1 MMEHKEDVEKL
12 KVMIKDEE
20 SKLIKAQDS
29 FKEDS

>member
-12 KVMIKDEE
+12 KAMIEDEE
-20 SKLIKAQDS
+20 IKLNAAKEA